1 MKRFVYRFL
10 IFSICLTTAFTLSA
24 IGQTVTGS
32 LVGHVEDAAG
42 AVVPGARVKVT
53 EVNRGTTRE
62 ITTNEEGNYSIASV
76 DPGVYRVEIEQT
88 NFKKFVREN
97 VEVAINTTVRVDTT
111 LEAGLVSEIVQVE
124 QEQVQLKTDRADV
137 STQITSEQVEEL
149 PLSPDRNY
157 QSVLDISPGVTESA
171 AVGSSFGNPNG
182 SLVNRVN
189 GQNERYNNFQLDGTI
204 NNQTNV
210 ISQTAI
216 VPPPEAIQ
224 VVDISTNAYDAE
236 QGRAA
241 GGVINVQIKS
251 GTNKLRGAAFIY
263 NTNSYFKA
271 RNPLSF
277 VAEQPNTNLT
287 QYGFVIGGPI
297 IKDKTFF
304 FGDYQRGTDRRG
316 QNTLLSVPIAAYR
329 NGDFSSVL
337 GSYICVSGTTTVRSA
352 TPGCP
357 TGATAVN
364 DTNSNGQVV
373 QRRDGQIFRPSLTSS
388 TTRIAYANNIIPQS
402 EFNPAA
408 RAILNLLPL
417 PNLSGVTNNYEASG
431 TFLQNRDSFDVKVN
445 HNFSEK
451 TTAFVRYSFF
461 KSLTSDLPVF
471 GDLGGVTSSGGATAA
486 VGPGRNDS
494 VSANVTHVFNP
505 KLITEFR
512 FGYVRVHI
520 TGDVPSQ
527 ENLGNKLGVPGTN
540 IGDFFTSTGIPRV
553 TISGYDSLGNAA
565 TLPFD
570 IKENSYNI
578 VNNWTTIFGNHTVRF
593 GADIRKL
600 RLDKFQV
607 TGGNATGLFAF
618 TTGVTGV
625 AAATGRPAPST
636 SNANAFA
643 SFLLGVPQNV
653 RRTTVAQLGGYIT
666 PQYFFFAQDRWQ
678 VNPKLTVNYGLR
690 YELYPYP
697 SGTNAGDQS
706 YYDPNTNTA
715 LISGYGPNNDRI
727 NVKTDRG
734 NFAPRLGIAY
744 RLNDKTVIRTGYG
757 ISYVPITLNSLA
769 NQNFGSQI
777 DVTITG
783 TNANFAPRDAAGNVI
798 TLSTGI
804 PTPGIIDLTSGV
816 VTPPNNAVV
825 GVVNP
830 NAKRGYIQSYNF
842 TVERDFFGFL
852 TSVGYVGSRGTRLP
866 GTLNLNA
873 AGPGSATADRPFAKL
888 YGRTADV
895 LLTDF
900 MLSNSYHSLQA
911 RVDRRFKQLGG
922 RLTVAYTYSKSV
934 DYTDAFA
941 ILNDLNIDSN
951 KGPSP
956 FDRRHNLVV
965 SHVIRPFG
973 KGGRLFDENGLRWRG
988 LFGGFTLSGIFAART
1003 GTPIDITNTSLT
1015 STVTQGAANRPDQI
1029 ADPFIA
1035 GAVAANPD
1043 PLCQLTI
1050 SQGGRAADEVRTSSS
1065 FFNRCAFVNPAPFT
1079 FGNVARNSLRGS
1091 HYINYNAT
1099 LARTLNIGERFKLQG
1114 QMTVFNVA
1122 NTSHFDDPSGSFT
1135 SGNFGR
1141 STRATGERS
1150 IRFGLR
1156 FLF

>member
-1 MKRFVYRFL
+1 MKRFVYQFL
-10 IFSICLTTAFTLSA
+10 FLSIWLPATFTFSAL
-24 IGQTVTGS
+24 GQTVTGS
-32 LVGHVEDAAG
+32 LVGHIEDATG
-42 AVVPGARVKVT
+42 AVVPGARVTIT
-53 EVNRGTTRE
+53 EVSRNTTRE
-62 ITTNEEGNYSIASV
+62 ITTNDEGNYSIGSLE
-76 DPGVYRVEIEQT
+76 PGVYRVEVEQA

-97 VEVAINTTVRVDTT
+97 VEVAINTTIRVDTT
-111 LEAGLVSEIVQVE
+111 LEAGAVSEVVQVE

-157 QSVLDISPGVTESA
+157 QSILDISPGVTESA

-224 VVDISTNAYDAE
+224 VVDVSTNAYDAE

-251 GTNKLRGAAFIY
+251 GTNQLHGAAFLY

-271 RNPLSF
+271 RNTLSF

-287 QYGFVIGGPI
+287 QVGFVIGGPI

-304 FGDYQRGTDRRG
+304 FGDYQKGTDRRG

-329 NGDFSSVL
+329 SGDFSSVL
-337 GSYICVSGTTTVRSA
+337 GSYLCVSGTTTVRSA

-364 DTNSNGQVV
+364 DTNSNGQTV
-373 QRRDGQIFRPSLTSS
+373 QRRDGQIYRPSLTSA
-388 TTRIAYANNIIPQS
+388 TTRIAYANNIIPQAELS
-402 EFNPAA
+402 PAA
-408 RAILNLLPL
+408 RAILNRLPL
-417 PNLSGVTNNYEASG
+417 PNLPGITNNYDASG
-431 TFLQNRDSFDVKVN
+431 TFSQNRDSFDIKVN
-445 HNFSEK
+445 HNFSDK

-471 GDLGGVTSSGGATAA
+471 GDLGGTTSGGGATAA
-486 VGPGRNDS
+486 IGPGRNDS
-494 VSANVTHVFNP
+494 ASTNVTHVFNS

-527 ENLGNKLGVPGTN
+527 ENLGNTFGIPGTN
-540 IGDFFTSTGIPRV
+540 TGDFFTATGIPRI
-553 TISGYDSLGNAA
+553 TISGYDSLGSAA

-570 IKENSYNI
+570 ISENSYNI
-578 VNNWTTIFGNHTVRF
+578 VNNWTVIFGNHSVRF
-593 GADIRKL
+593 GADIRRL
-600 RLDKFQV
+600 NLDKFQV
-607 TGGNATGLFAF
+607 NGSNATGLYAF

-625 AAATGRPAPST
+625 AAATGRPAPTT

-653 RRTTVAQLGGYIT
+653 RRTTVAQLGGYVI

-678 VNPKLTVNYGLR
+678 VNPKLTINYGLR
-690 YELYPYP
+690 YEVYPYP
-697 SGTNAGDQS
+697 AGNNAGDQS
-706 YYDPNTNTA
+706 YYDPATNTA
-715 LISGYGPNNDRI
+715 LISGYGPNNDSV
-727 NVKTDRG
+727 NVKTEYGD
-734 NFAPRLGIAY
+734 FAPRLGVAY
-744 RLNDKTVIRTGYG
+744 RLNDKTVVRTGYG
-757 ISYVPITLNSLA
+757 VSYVPITVNTLA
-769 NQNFGSQI
+769 NQNYGSQI
-777 DVTITG
+777 DVSIAG
-783 TNANFAPRDAAGNVI
+783 TNANFAPTSGGSAI

-804 PTPGIIDLTSGV
+804 PAPAIIDLTSGV

-825 GVVNP
+825 GVINP

-842 TVERDFFGFL
+842 TVERDLFGFV

-873 AGPGSATADRPFAKL
+873 AGPGAATADRPFARL

-900 MLSNSYHSLQA
+900 MLSNAYNSLQA
-911 RVDRRFKQLGG
+911 RVDRRFRQFGG
-922 RLTVAYTYSKSV
+922 RLTVAYTYSKST

-941 ILNDLNIDSN
+941 ILNDINIDAN
-951 KGPSP
+951 GGPSS

-973 KGGRLFDENGLRWRG
+973 RGGRLFDENGLRLRG
-988 LFGGFTLSGIFAART
+988 LLGGFTLSGIFAART
-1003 GTPIDITNTSLT
+1003 GTPIDITGTSLT
-1015 STVTQGAANRPDQI
+1015 STVTQGSANRPDQTGEARI
-1029 ADPFIA
+1029 LGGLGP
-1035 GAVAANPD
+1035 G
-1043 PLCQLTI
+1043 QLYF
-1050 SQGGRAADEVRTSSS
+1050 DTSV
-1065 FFNRCAFVNPAPFT
+1065 FVNPAPGT
-1079 FGNVARNSLRGS
+1079 FGNVGRNSLRGPS
-1091 HYINYNAT
+1091 YFNYNAT
-1099 LARTLNIGERFKLQG
+1099 LARTLNLGEKFRLQG
-1114 QMTVFNVA
+1114 QMTVFNVT
-1122 NTSHFDDPSGSFT
+1122 NTAHFNDPSGSFT
-1135 SGNFGR
+1135 SGTFGQ
-1141 STRATGERS
+1141 STSTFGERTV
-1150 IRFGLR
+1150 RFGLR